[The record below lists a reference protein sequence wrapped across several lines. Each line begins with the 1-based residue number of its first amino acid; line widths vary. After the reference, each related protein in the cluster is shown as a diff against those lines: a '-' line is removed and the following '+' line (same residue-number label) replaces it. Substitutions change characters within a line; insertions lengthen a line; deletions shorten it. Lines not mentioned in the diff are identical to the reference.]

1 MFSSRAFLTQ
11 FHEFSRRKRL
21 IEERDK
27 IIAAVSG
34 GVDSI
39 VLLDLLAKEQGAF
52 GLTIIVAHFN
62 FQLRGAE
69 SDGDEQLVAQR
80 SRHYGFEL
88 YIERADT
95 AEFAKHHKIGIQE
108 AARNLRYEF
117 FDKLLLSSG
126 FDKIATAHNAD
137 DNTETIL
144 LNLFRG
150 AGVAG
155 LSGIPVYREDR
166 RIIRPLLFAER
177 KEIETYAAEEKLAFR
192 NDSSNAK
199 DYYTRNFIRHEVL
212 PPVKDRV
219 NPNVVATVNR
229 SAELFRELDV
239 FLRHTAQQNYEVV
252 VVKDSNEEL
261 QLSLSRLRSSP
272 KLIQQ
277 YIIML
282 ASEAFAG
289 TKPDYEQVNQ
299 ILELMEGLTGSQ
311 VGIDKSNV
319 VFRDRERLIFR
330 RTEDVPEFKCTIVPN
345 HRYQFDRFWF
355 SSEIVEPKGI
365 TLNGKDAEYVD
376 ADKIASHELIL
387 RSWSQGDSFIPLGMK
402 SKKKI
407 SDFFVDEKIPI
418 YEKPTI
424 PILET
429 KSGEVIWVCGCR
441 IDDRFRVTSDTRRVM
456 KLQFS
461 TNKKAD
467 ESQQQKRQD

>member
-1 MFSSRAFLTQ
+1 
-11 FHEFSRRKRL
+11 
-21 IEERDK
+21 
-27 IIAAVSG
+27 
-34 GVDSI
+34 
-39 VLLDLLAKEQGAF
+39 
-52 GLTIIVAHFN
+52 
-62 FQLRGAE
+62 
-69 SDGDEQLVAQR
+69 
-80 SRHYGFEL
+80 
-88 YIERADT
+88 
-95 AEFAKHHKIGIQE
+95 
-108 AARNLRYEF
+108 
-117 FDKLLLSSG
+117 
-126 FDKIATAHNAD
+126 
-137 DNTETIL
+137 
-144 LNLFRG
+144 
-150 AGVAG
+150 
-155 LSGIPVYREDR
+155 
-166 RIIRPLLFAER
+166 
-177 KEIETYAAEEKLAFR
+177 
-192 NDSSNAK
+192 
-199 DYYTRNFIRHEVL
+199 
-212 PPVKDRV
+212 VKDRV

-289 TKPDYEQVNQ
+289 RKPDYEQVNQ

-330 RTEDVPEFKCTIVPN
+330 RTEDVPEFKFTIVPN

-355 SSEIVEPKGI
+355 SSEIVEPEGI

-461 TNKKAD
+461 TQKKAD